1 MKKITFISIG
11 IILTVGLVYLLLSYR
26 SGAPI
31 QSDPSPPPPAEE
43 HAEEARDLDSI
54 IELQPEALD
63 NLSLETDTA
72 SYRPLSLSIKATGKI
87 MINEDR
93 HAHVSPRTSG
103 RVAAVLVTLGDK
115 VTRGQKLLVLDSLEL
130 GELKARYLQAAA
142 KVHLTEVNYQ
152 REKRLFEAN
161 IAPQKDLIAA
171 ETSYQEAIINFKAC
185 QDLLRLHG
193 LSPQEIER
201 LKEEPDAV
209 KSTFPIIS
217 PINGEIIERHK
228 AFVGEMVGPQTEL
241 FTIADLSTVWVI
253 VDIYEKDLAR
263 IKKALPAV
271 VTVAAYPGGTFHG
284 VITYISPLLDASTRT
299 VKARVEIDNQQGKL
313 KPEMFANISI
323 LTEERQRVLTI
334 PKEAVQTDG
343 ENSFVFVVLG
353 KGKFEK
359 RIITLGRETETLAE
373 VSGGLKENEV
383 VVTKGSFLIKAE
395 MEKERFGVHQH

>member
-1 MKKITFISIG
+1 MKKVTLISLG
-11 IILTVGLVYLLLSYR
+11 TILIVGTLYLLLSHR
-26 SGAPI
+26 WGAPP
-31 QSDPSPPPPAEE
+31 QTNLPQPAVEE
-43 HAEEARDLDSI
+43 RSEEADDQDSI

-63 NLSLETDTA
+63 NLTLETDTA

-87 MINEDR
+87 MLNEDR

-161 IAPQKDLIAA
+161 IAPQKDMIEA

-228 AFVGEMVGPQTEL
+228 AFVGEMVDPQTEL

-253 VDIYEKDLAR
+253 VDIYEKDLSR
-263 IKKALPAV
+263 IKKGLPTM
-271 VTVAAYPGGTFHG
+271 VTVAAYPRETFHG

-313 KPEMFANISI
+313 KPEMFATISI
-323 LTEERQRVLTI
+323 LTEERERVLTI
-334 PKEAVQTDG
+334 PREAVQTDG
-343 ENSFVFVVLG
+343 EHSFVFVVLG
-353 KGKFEK
+353 KGRFEK
-359 RIITLGRETETLAE
+359 REITLGRETETLVE
-373 VSGGLKENEV
+373 VTEGLKENEE
-383 VVTKGSFLIKAE
+383 VVTEGSFLLKAE
-395 MEKERFGVHQH
+395 MEKERFGAHQH